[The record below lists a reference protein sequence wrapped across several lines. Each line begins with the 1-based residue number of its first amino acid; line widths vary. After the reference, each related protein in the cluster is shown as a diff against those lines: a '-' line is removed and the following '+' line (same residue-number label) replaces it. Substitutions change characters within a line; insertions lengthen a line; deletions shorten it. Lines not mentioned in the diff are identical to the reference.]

1 MQYWDQFDKQEIDA
15 MHGVEEVLD
24 KNEDYDDSVFQY
36 FHIVDVLDERDLE
49 DFEYLS

>member
-1 MQYWDQFDKQEIDA
+1 
-15 MHGVEEVLD
+15 MHGVEDELE
-24 KNEDYDDSVFQY
+24 KNADYDETVFQY